1 MSKLLSVIRVIYN
14 SLRFKIKGIKCA
26 GRCTSRCRNKY
37 KVSNGGKM
45 ILGYHFCALDN
56 CRFSAH
62 GGLLQIGNNVGF
74 NSNCIISS
82 HSRIEIRNNV
92 EVGPNVCIYDQDHD
106 TKCEGGI
113 KAGKF
118 ITDPLS
124 IGDNTWI
131 GANVVILRGTN
142 IGRNCIIAAGSIVKG
157 EVPDNSTY
165 IQKREKLIKN
175 NL

>member
-1 MSKLLSVIRVIYN
+1 
-14 SLRFKIKGIKCA
+14 
-26 GRCTSRCRNKY
+26 
-37 KVSNGGKM
+37 M
-45 ILGYHFCALDN
+45 ILGNHFCALDN

-82 HSRIEIRNNV
+82 HSRIEIGNNV

-118 ITDPLS
+118 ITAPVN